1 GKQAHMSDINPQ
13 NPRPDRE
20 QLAAATNEDSG
31 YSIEGDTPPAEGLS
45 VGDTNN
51 ELDVDRPGDRSK
63 GKITV
68 VVLAVLVA
76 VFVILA
82 IIGRVIGFM

>member
-1 GKQAHMSDINPQ
+1 M
-13 NPRPDRE
+13 
-20 QLAAATNEDSG
+20 
-31 YSIEGDTPPAEGLS
+31 
-45 VGDTNN
+45 GDTNN
-51 ELDVDRPGDRSK
+51 ELDVDHPGDRSK